1 MAAHRADGGGELMAA
16 HRADGGGEL
25 MAAHRAGRAGKPVSV
40 HGPDCPVHG
49 RPTLPG
55 ARGLYDPSNEHDAC
69 GVGFV
74 ASIRGERSH
83 DVVSRGIQVLINL
96 EHRGACG
103 CDPETGDGAGLLVQV
118 PDAFLRRECTKLGI
132 GLPEEGAYAVGMIFL
147 DQDEALRER
156 QVRIIEET
164 VAEEGQEVLGWREV
178 PVDEESIGWLARES
192 MPRVHQLFVAAR
204 GVEGDAFERK
214 LYVIRRLAE
223 KRIEEI
229 NGDDGFFYVT
239 SLSSRTIVYTGMLI
253 SRQIRGFFPD
263 VRDPEFVSAL
273 CLVHSRYST
282 NTLGAWDL
290 AHPFRYL
297 AHNGEI
303 NTVQGNQNWMH
314 AREGTM
320 ASDVLGDD
328 LAKLYPIC
336 REGASDSARFDNA
349 LEFLVLSGRE
359 LPEAILMMVPEA
371 WENREDMDP
380 DLRAYYEYH
389 SFMMEPWDGPASLAF
404 TDGRKIGAVLDRN
417 GLRPSR
423 YVVTKDGF
431 VVMASEVGVL
441 EIEPENVLVKER
453 LHPGKIFCVDLE
465 AGRIIGDEE
474 IKRGYVERR
483 PYREWVERNR
493 LILDFLPG
501 AEVPADKTDDDLRF
515 PLQQAFG
522 YTNEDLKVL
531 LAPMAVNARWP
542 IGSMGEDAALACLS
556 DRPQMLYR
564 YFKQLFAQ
572 VSNPAMDSINERPVM
587 ALYSPIG
594 AERNLLEETEAHARM
609 IRATHPVIS
618 NEDLEK
624 LRAIDQPGFESRT
637 LSCLFKVSE
646 GGGGLRAALDE
657 LCSQAEAAVRAGV
670 NILILSDRG
679 VGPELAPIP
688 MLLATGAVHH
698 HLIRETL
705 RTRCGIVCETGEAR
719 EVAHMALLIGYGA
732 AAINPYLAFATIRE
746 IVEEGTFTPEDLDYE
761 TAVRN
766 YVTANDKGL
775 LKTFAKMGI
784 STLASYRGAQIF
796 EAVGLDRDLVARC
809 FTGTASR
816 VSGVGYEVLAREAGM
831 RHARAFPQ
839 DEYQY
844 PELDPGG
851 LYQWRARG
859 ERHTFNP
866 DTVSQLQIALQ
877 RGSYEDY
884 KVFARGADG
893 DAESACTLRG
903 LFKFRTGVQA
913 PVPIEEVEP
922 ASEIVKRFCTG
933 AMSYGSISL
942 EAHQT
947 LAIAMN
953 RLGGKSNTGEGG
965 EDPDRFTPDENGDLR
980 RSAIKQVASGRF
992 GVTSWYLVNSDEMQ
1006 IKVAQGAKPGEGG
1019 ELPGHKVNE
1028 TIAKVRHSTPG
1039 VGLISPPPHHD
1050 IYSIEDLSQLIYDLK
1065 NANRYARVS
1074 VKLVSVT
1081 GVGTI
1086 AAGVSK
1092 GKADGVLI
1100 SGMDGGTGASPQAS
1114 IKYAGMPW
1122 EIGLAETQQTLV
1134 LNDLRGRIRVQT
1146 DGGLKTGRDVAIAA
1160 LLGADEFGFSTAPL
1174 VAMGCIL
1181 MRVCHLNTCP
1191 VGIATQDPVLR
1202 ERFAGTPD
1210 SVVQYML
1217 WIAEEVREIMAEL
1230 GFRHL
1235 DDMIGRVDCLDV
1247 ETAVNHWKQSG
1258 LDFSEILHKP
1268 EVPHAIHNCEGQTLA
1283 QELESVLDQRLLRM
1297 AAPALEHGENVEVDL
1312 PICNTDRTVGTI
1324 LGSEVSLKYGEEG
1337 LPEDTITLRFQ
1348 GSAGQ
1353 SLGAF
1358 CTDGIT
1364 IEVDGDTNDYCGKG
1378 LCGAKIIV
1386 RVPAGST
1393 FDPAENII
1401 TGNVVL
1407 YGATSG
1413 EAYFQGVA
1421 GERFCVRNS
1430 GATTVVEGVGEHGCE
1445 YMTGGVAVILGRTG
1459 RNFGAGMSG
1468 GYAYVLDEDGAFDTR
1483 VNHATVDLDPLD
1495 EEDLET
1501 VQRLVRRHFQYTH
1514 SAKADEVL
1522 RKWDTWAPR
1531 FVKVFP
1537 KDYKRALGDRLAA
1550 ESGNG

>member
-1 MAAHRADGGGELMAA
+1 MPARTNPG
-16 HRADGGGEL
+16 
-25 MAAHRAGRAGKPVSV
+25 
-40 HGPDCPVHG
+40 
-49 RPTLPG
+49 LPPKQ
-55 ARGLYDPSNEHDAC
+55 GLYDPANEHDAC
-69 GVGFV
+69 GVGFI
-74 ASIRGERSH
+74 ANIAGEKSH
-83 DVVSRGIQVLINL
+83 RIVQEGIQLLVNL

-103 CDPETGDGAGLLVQV
+103 CDPETGDGAGLTIQI
-118 PDAFLRRECTKLGI
+118 PDRFLRREATGLGI
-132 GLPEEGAYAVGMIFL
+132 ELPEAGRYGLGNVMLA
-147 DQDEALRER
+147 QDDAAAAR
-156 QVRIIEET
+156 QVEILEAV
-164 VAEEGQEVLGWREV
+164 VAEEGQTVLGWRDV
-178 PVDEESIGWLARES
+178 PHDPQAIGWQARS
-192 MPRVHQLFVAAR
+192 GLPKLRQIFIGATGAAASD
-204 GVEGDAFERK
+204 EDAFERK

-223 KRIEEI
+223 KRVADEHAP
-229 NGDDGFFYVT
+229 DHFFYLT
-239 SLSSRTIVYTGMLI
+239 SLSCRTVVYTGMLI
-253 SRQIRGFFPD
+253 SRQIESFFGD
-263 VRDPEFVSAL
+263 VTDPEFESAL

-290 AHPFRYL
+290 AHPFRML

-303 NTVQGNQNWMH
+303 NTIQGNQYWLK
-314 AREGTM
+314 AREGVM
-320 ASDVLGDD
+320 SSEIFGDD
-328 LAKLYPIC
+328 LQKLYPIM

-349 LEFLVLSGRE
+349 LEFLVRAGRS
-359 LPEAILMMVPEA
+359 LPEAVLMMIPEA
-371 WENREDMDP
+371 WENQDDMDP
-380 DLRAYYEYH
+380 DLKAYYEYH
-389 SFMMEPWDGPASLAF
+389 SFLLEPYDGPASLAF
-404 TDGRKIGAVLDRN
+404 TDGRQIGAVLDRN

-431 VVMASEVGVL
+431 VVMASEVGCVDV
-441 EIEPENVLVKER
+441 EPANVLRKGR
-453 LHPGKIFCVDLE
+453 LHPGNIFLIDLE
-465 AGRIIGDEE
+465 EGRIVGDEE
-474 IKRGYVERR
+474 LKKKIVASR
-483 PYREWVERNR
+483 PYREWIEKNR
-493 LILDFLPG
+493 LILSELPAG
-501 AEVPADKTDDDLRF
+501 EVPAEHQNPEQRF
-515 PLQQAFG
+515 ALQQAFG
-522 YTNEDLKVL
+522 YTEEDLRFL
-531 LAPMAVNARWP
+531 LAPMAVQGKWP

-564 YFKQLFAQ
+564 YFKQRFAQ

-587 ALYSPIG
+587 ALYSSVG
-594 AERNLLEETEAHARM
+594 SEGNLLEETESHARM
-609 IRATHPVIS
+609 IRVEHPVITD
-618 NEDLEK
+618 EELEA
-624 LRAIDQPGFESRT
+624 LRQIDQTGFESRT
-637 LSCLFKVSE
+637 LSCLFKVAE
-646 GGGGLRAALDE
+646 GGAGLKGALDRICAE
-657 LCSQAEAAVRAGV
+657 AEAAVRDGV

-679 VGPELAPIP
+679 VSPDTAPIP

-698 HLIRETL
+698 HLIRQTL
-705 RTRCGIVCETGEAR
+705 RTRCSLVCETGEAR

-732 AAINPYLAFATIRE
+732 AAINPYLAFQTLE
-746 IVEEGTFTPEDLDYE
+746 ELVEEATFTGEDLDVA
-761 TAVRN
+761 TAKKNFVK
-766 YVTANDKGL
+766 ANDKGL

-796 EAVGLDRDLVARC
+796 EAVGLDHALVDQC

-816 VSGVGYEVLAREAGM
+816 VSGVGYDVIAREAVL
-831 RHARAFPQ
+831 RHARAFPGE
-839 DEYQY
+839 DFQY

-866 DTVSQLQIALQ
+866 DTVSMLQIALE
-877 RGSYEDY
+877 RKSYEDY
-884 KVFARGADG
+884 KQFSAAADG
-893 DAESACTLRG
+893 SAETACTLRG
-903 LFKFRTGVQA
+903 LFSFKKDRT
-913 PVPIEEVEP
+913 PISLEDVEP
-922 ASEIVKRFCTG
+922 ATEIVKRFCTG

-965 EDPDRFTPDENGDLR
+965 EDPDRFTPEANGDLR

-1019 ELPGHKVNE
+1019 ELPGHKVND

-1065 NANRYARVS
+1065 NANRRARVS

-1114 IKYAGMPW
+1114 IKYAGLPW

-1146 DGGLKTGRDVAIAA
+1146 DGGLKTGRDVVIAA
-1160 LLGADEFGFSTAPL
+1160 LLGADEYGFSTAPL

-1210 SVVQYML
+1210 SVVQYLL
-1217 WIAEEVREIMAEL
+1217 WIAEEARELMAEL
-1230 GFRHL
+1230 GFRTM
-1235 DDMIGRVDCLDV
+1235 DEMIGHTEVLDV
-1247 ETAVNHWKQSG
+1247 DKAVNHWKQAG
-1258 LDFSEILHKP
+1258 LDFSDLLHRP
-1268 EVPHAIHNCEGQTLA
+1268 DVPHDIVNTGGQTLA
-1283 QELESVLDQRLLRM
+1283 AELEEVVDQELLEL
-1297 AAPALEHGENVEVDL
+1297 AKPALERGEKVVIERETG
-1312 PICNTDRTVGTI
+1312 NTERTLGTI
-1324 LGSEVSLKYGEEG
+1324 LGSEVSLKYGDEG
-1337 LPEDTITLRFQ
+1337 LPDDTITIKLK

-1358 CTDGIT
+1358 CTNGLT
-1364 IEVDGDTNDYCGKG
+1364 FEVDGDTNDYAGKG
-1378 LCGAKIIV
+1378 LCGGKIIV
-1386 RVPAGST
+1386 RVPEAAT
-1393 FDPAENII
+1393 FEPGENVI

-1413 EAYFQGVA
+1413 EAYFQGIA

-1430 GATTVVEGVGEHGCE
+1430 GATAVVEGVGDHGLE
-1445 YMTGGVAVILGRTG
+1445 YMTGGQAVILGPVG

-1468 GYAYVLDEDGAFDTR
+1468 GIAYVLDEDGSFPGR
-1483 VNHATVDLDPLD
+1483 VNPETVDLDPMTD
-1495 EEDLET
+1495 EDLET
-1501 VQRLVRRHFQYTH
+1501 LQRLVRNHFSYTR
-1514 SAKADEVL
+1514 SKKADDIL
-1522 RKWDTWAPR
+1522 RKWDSIAPK
-1531 FVKVFP
+1531 FIKVFP
-1537 KDYKRALGDRLAA
+1537 KDYKRALNDRLSA